1 MVINGEIQWVQR
13 NFKAFK
19 VGLMNLYGRY
29 DISRHLKFLT
39 DVGDFNGFEG
49 KLRDLKEFYVVLR
62 DWDLIE
68 FKQILLGFE
77 GLGRIVRNVKGS

>member
-1 MVINGEIQWVQR
+1 MVICEEIQWVQR

-49 KLRDLKEFYVVLR
+49 KLRDLKEFYIVLR

-68 FKQILLGFE
+68 FSWILLGFE
-77 GLGRIVRNVKGS
+77 GLSEMLKGF

>member
-49 KLRDLKEFYVVLR
+49 KLRDLKEFYIVLR

-68 FKQILLGFE
+68 FSWILLGFE
-77 GLGRIVRNVKGS
+77 GLSEMLKGF

>member
-49 KLRDLKEFYVVLR
+49 KLRDLKEFYIVLK

-68 FKQILLGFE
+68 SSWILLGFE
-77 GLGRIVRNVKGS
+77 GL